1 MTQFGT
7 PGPLRAWRLKK
18 GYTLDAAAAAVGTVR
33 QVWYDWETGRR
44 RPGVEAME
52 KIFLVTDGAVE
63 PNDFY
68 PMPLWRRAL
77 DAARA
82 AISRK
87 AA

>member
-1 MTQFGT
+1 MAGHVKLTEWREREGWSQQRLAEALGCT
-7 PGPLRAWRLKK
+7 VSTVWRYEQGLRDPDSATKQR
-18 GYTLDAAAAAVGTVR
+18 
-33 QVWYDWETGRR
+33 
-44 RPGVEAME
+44 
-52 KIFLVTDGAVE
+52 IFLVTDGEVE

>member
-1 MTQFGT
+1 MEQSETST
-7 PGPLRAWRLKK
+7 ALKAWRLSC
-18 GYTLDAAAAAVGTVR
+18 GLTLDAAAASVGTVR

-44 RPGVEAME
+44 RPGADALQR
-52 KIFLVTDGAVE
+52 IYLVTDGAVE

-68 PMPLWRRAL
+68 PLPLWRRAL

-82 AISRK
+82 RLMGK

>member
-1 MTQFGT
+1 MAKRISIHT
-7 PGPLRAWRLKK
+7 LRAWRL
-18 GYTLDAAAAAVGTVR
+18 GQGLTLDAAAAAVGTVR

-44 RPGVEAME
+44 RPGPDALER
-52 KIFLVTDGAVE
+52 IFLITDGAVE

-77 DAARA
+77 EAARA
-82 AISRK
+82 ALARK

>member
-1 MTQFGT
+1 MDQIGT
-7 PGPLRAWRLKK
+7 SSRLREWRIGK
-18 GYTLDAAAAAVGTVR
+18 GLTLDAAASAAGTVR

-44 RPGVEAME
+44 RPGADALQR
-52 KIFLVTDGAVE
+52 IFLVTDGEVE

-68 PMPLWRRAL
+68 PMPIWRRAL

-82 AISRK
+82 ALSRK